1 MARRRFREEEPHNHE
16 RWLVS
21 YADFITLLF
30 AFFVVMYSISQVNES
45 KYRVFSNTLTDVF
58 AKPALDTNPI
68 EVGETART
76 NPSAMI
82 EVQVDPVKAPSPQ
95 QTEEENAAQ
104 RKQADN
110 LQKLSDK
117 IRSALGDLIDKDLVT
132 VKGNETWLEI
142 TLRSSLLFKSGDAS
156 ISEDAFAMLAQIA
169 AILREQDHPV
179 RVEGFTDDVPIHN
192 ARFNSN
198 WELSSARAAAVV
210 QVMLAKG
217 MNPENLVAAGFG
229 QYQAIAP
236 NTTEE
241 GRAKNRRVVLMVANG
256 GTLRPQLAPVGLD
269 PKTGAMTE
277 PEPEAPTPNR

>member
-1 MARRRFREEEPHNHE
+1 MARRRYREEEHQNHE

-169 AILREQDHPV
+169 AILREQDNPV

-269 PKTGAMTE
+269 PKTGAITE
-277 PEPEAPTPNR
+277 PEPEAPAPNR